1 MARERARRLFPSSIH
16 QWIFDL
22 ESTVSV
28 FLTRIAAILWVC
40 ASSVCVS
47 ASSSWIWSVLLTEPV
62 CGPVLDSVQLS
73 KKICL
78 RVSAGTER
86 TTGRNVHSDPTQ
98 TTAHRLFEESL
109 KESCFILWISQ
120 LWDVWAVVWVV
131 IFLKGGGANRPFRF
145 DLHSCSLKN
154 LWNDHGWCKS
164 LPYNW
169 FHRHFYIKL
178 F

>member
-1 MARERARRLFPSSIH
+1 M
-16 QWIFDL
+16 
-22 ESTVSV
+22 
-28 FLTRIAAILWVC
+28 
-40 ASSVCVS
+40 S
-47 ASSSWIWSVLLTEPV
+47 ASSSWIWSALLTEPV

-98 TTAHRLFEESL
+98 TTAYRRFEESL

-120 LWDVWAVVWVV
+120 LWDVGAIVWVV
-131 IFLKGGGANRPFRF
+131 IFFWKGGGAKRHFCF

-154 LWNDHGWCKS
+154 LWYDHKWYKS
-164 LPYNW
+164 LPYNC
-169 FHRHFYIKL
+169 FYGHYFYIKL